1 MSPRTHQ
8 RRYRRAWLE
17 RQCGAT
23 YRQIITALSRCG
35 RSLRTTS
42 DRDVVQVVREQL
54 RLERERH
61 ESERDAIMALVIEVG
76 RSRRWIMA
84 TLAQLDLSARDRPV
98 EALREARQRAEQR
111 GRAARR
117 RKRQPKRAIVQLG
130 NEPAANTTLAT
141 AV

>member
-1 MSPRTHQ
+1 MSPQTHQ

-23 YRQIITALSRCG
+23 YRQIIAALSRCG

-42 DRDVVQVVREQL
+42 DRDVVQLVRERL
-54 RLERERH
+54 RLEHERH
-61 ESERDAIMALVIEVG
+61 ESEQDAIVALVIELG

-98 EALREARQRAEQR
+98 EALREARQRAAQR
-111 GRAARR
+111 GLAARR
-117 RKRQPKRAIVQLG
+117 RKRQPKHATVQLG